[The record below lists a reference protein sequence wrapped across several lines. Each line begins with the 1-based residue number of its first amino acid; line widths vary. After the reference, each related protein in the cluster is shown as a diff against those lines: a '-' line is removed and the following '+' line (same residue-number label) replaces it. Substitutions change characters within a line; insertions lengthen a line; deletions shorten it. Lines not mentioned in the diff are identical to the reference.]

1 MPHAIKRD
9 LCLQCSQYRQT
20 CCNFTDH
27 YIPLL
32 IEDIQ
37 KILALGYKVQDFMVV
52 SEFEEDDLSE
62 EEDWWKQSLVK
73 IADKYYQISILSK
86 GEAGC
91 LFLKSGQGCTL
102 GNERPAIC
110 KLYPFWFDKQKQLKY
125 QDDFCEAVKQ
135 NISLADCLEI
145 MGEDKIKV
153 TDYYNKIRTDFI
165 KQSALYEKLTKLLL
179 AKKYEDLEK
188 VLQDLKSNS

>member
-1 MPHAIKRD
+1 MPKTINHD

-32 IEDIQ
+32 IEDMQ
-37 KILALGYKVQDFMVV
+37 KILALGYKVQDFMVA

-91 LFLKSGQGCTL
+91 LFLKNGQGCTL
-102 GNERPAIC
+102 GKQRPAIC
-110 KLYPFWFDKQKQLKY
+110 RLYPFWFDKNKQLKY
-125 QDDFCEAVKQ
+125 QDDFCEAYKQ
-135 NISLADCLEI
+135 KISFEDCMKI
-145 MGEDKIKV
+145 MGEKEEDIKE
-153 TDYYNKIRTDFI
+153 YYAKIRTDFI
-165 KQSALYEKLTKLLL
+165 QKKPKYEQLTKLLL
-179 AKKYEDLEK
+179 DKKYDDLEK
-188 VLQDLKSNS
+188 IIKSEN